1 MTGKRL
7 AAKLRPAAEKAVK
20 QGHPW
25 VWDNG
30 IEKITD
36 GGHCGDTVII
46 YDQRKNK
53 LLAVGLYDPSSPI
66 AIKVLSV
73 GKPLQL
79 DAEWIADSLRLALA
93 KREALLA
100 TDTNSFRWVYG
111 ENDKLPGLIIDV
123 YDKVAVVK
131 LYSLIWEQYL
141 PYITEAIAELLSV
154 TAVVLRLSRLTASHT
169 SDSALHYDGAVIH
182 GHLKNSEV
190 IFKEYGLRFSADV
203 IHGHKTGYFL
213 DHRHNRHQVGLL
225 AKGCR
230 VLDVFS
236 YAGGFSVHA
245 LAGGAREVTSLD
257 ISKQALEMA
266 KKNVKLNRL
275 TARHKT
281 MAVDAFSG
289 MEQLFNS
296 GTKYELIIVDPPSFA
311 KKAEETERAL
321 KSYQKLTVYAAGLVS
336 RGGTLVMASCS
347 SRVSAE
353 QFFDVVQS
361 TLTSQGHK
369 YEILEKTNHDIDHPI
384 HIKEAAYLK
393 CGYYKI
399 LN

>member
-1 MTGKRL
+1 
-7 AAKLRPAAEKAVK
+7 
-20 QGHPW
+20 
-25 VWDNG
+25 
-30 IEKITD
+30 
-36 GGHCGDTVII
+36 
-46 YDQRKNK
+46 
-53 LLAVGLYDPSSPI
+53 
-66 AIKVLSV
+66 
-73 GKPLQL
+73 
-79 DAEWIADSLRLALA
+79 
-93 KREALLA
+93 
-100 TDTNSFRWVYG
+100 
-111 ENDKLPGLIIDV
+111 
-123 YDKVAVVK
+123 
-131 LYSLIWEQYL
+131 
-141 PYITEAIAELLSV
+141 
-154 TAVVLRLSRLTASHT
+154 VLRLSRLTASHT

-296 GTKYELIIVDPPSFA
+296 GTKYELLLQLALLLCCSISVSYSQLAI
-311 KKAEETERAL
+311 TEMVR
-321 KSYQKLTVYAAGLVS
+321 SSDNTNLT
-336 RGGTLVMASCS
+336 
-347 SRVSAE
+347 
-353 QFFDVVQS
+353 
-361 TLTSQGHK
+361 H
-369 YEILEKTNHDIDHPI
+369 EKFELP
-384 HIKEAAYLK
+384 
-393 CGYYKI
+393 
-399 LN
+399 

>member
-93 KREALLA
+93 QREALLA

-190 IFKEYGLRFSADV
+190 IFKEYG
-203 IHGHKTGYFL
+203 
-213 DHRHNRHQVGLL
+213 
-225 AKGCR
+225 
-230 VLDVFS
+230 
-236 YAGGFSVHA
+236 
-245 LAGGAREVTSLD
+245 
-257 ISKQALEMA
+257 
-266 KKNVKLNRL
+266 
-275 TARHKT
+275 
-281 MAVDAFSG
+281 
-289 MEQLFNS
+289 
-296 GTKYELIIVDPPSFA
+296 
-311 KKAEETERAL
+311 
-321 KSYQKLTVYAAGLVS
+321 
-336 RGGTLVMASCS
+336 
-347 SRVSAE
+347 
-353 QFFDVVQS
+353 
-361 TLTSQGHK
+361 
-369 YEILEKTNHDIDHPI
+369 
-384 HIKEAAYLK
+384 
-393 CGYYKI
+393 
-399 LN
+399 